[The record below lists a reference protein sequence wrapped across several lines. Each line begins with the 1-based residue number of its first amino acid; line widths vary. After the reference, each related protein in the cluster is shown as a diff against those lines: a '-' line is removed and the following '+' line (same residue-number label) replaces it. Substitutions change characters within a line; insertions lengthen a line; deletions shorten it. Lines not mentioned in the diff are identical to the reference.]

1 MSVNPAPAAE
11 ELTFCAVH
19 PDRETGLRCNKCGRL
34 MCAECAVQTPVG
46 YRCKQCVRQHEDKFF
61 TASSNDTLIVIA
73 VCGGLAALGGAILG
87 AIGFGL
93 FLALILGFPAGGI
106 VSEAA
111 LRATKRRR
119 ARYSGEIGAAAVVV
133 GGILGAIGQVYFYWN
148 SLVSEALAG
157 LSPEQIQ
164 AATARGEMPTLTLDF
179 LFRMAFSDIGLIL
192 FVGIVAFVVYSRFK
206 MKM

>member
-1 MSVNPAPAAE
+1 
-11 ELTFCAVH
+11 
-19 PDRETGLRCNKCGRL
+19 